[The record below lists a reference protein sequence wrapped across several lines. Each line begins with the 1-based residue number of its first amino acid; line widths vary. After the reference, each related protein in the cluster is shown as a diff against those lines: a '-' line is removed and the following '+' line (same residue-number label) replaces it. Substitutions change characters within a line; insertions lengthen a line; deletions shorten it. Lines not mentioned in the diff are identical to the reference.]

1 MSGIAMLDDSSRLQF
16 VRDQRLSALER
27 ARTLSGQLAT
37 KVRLLQEA
45 TAKNEREAAGRLDTL
60 AAGRASAQAR
70 SRALATGL
78 AETKEEVASLQWR
91 VGALQRLLDVQPRSS
106 ALPCGAAF
114 AGGHGGQDWH
124 QDATDATG
132 SPSVELLRSTLAAL
146 RQRRSEKQRDLR
158 RSQDEC
164 QGLERRL
171 QALQAAPD
179 PHALN
184 NESISLTKEA
194 LRAFAHGAVATWNR
208 ELQDLEKECSRRTAA
223 IEKSIRKVQDM
234 ASAGSIGATPCW
246 QSSQGRERLPMAETL
261 LTTFEAAAK
270 DCRTQASHEL
280 ATLHR
285 AIVLWKAATGAVVLS
300 PREEA
305 HEACAIRE
313 KRKNRISLVALA

>member
-1 MSGIAMLDDSSRLQF
+1 MLDDNSRLQF
-16 VRDQRLSALER
+16 VRDQRLSALDR
-27 ARTLSGQLAT
+27 ARTLSEQLAT

-45 TAKNEREAAGRLDTL
+45 TAKHEREAAERLDTL

-78 AETKEEVASLQWR
+78 TETKEEVASLKWR
-91 VGALQRLLDVQPRSS
+91 VGALQSLLDVQPRSS
-106 ALPCGAAF
+106 ALPRGASA
-114 AGGHGGQDWH
+114 AGGHGGHDRH
-124 QDATDATG
+124 PDSTA
-132 SPSVELLRSTLAAL
+132 SPSVEFLRSRLAAL
-146 RQRRSEKQRDLR
+146 RQRRSEHEDLR
-158 RSQDEC
+158 RSCQDEC
-164 QGLERRL
+164 QGLQRRL
-171 QALQAAPD
+171 QAAQAQD
-179 PHALN
+179 PQKAAHLN

-194 LRAFAHGAVATWNR
+194 LRAFAHGAVATWVR
-208 ELQDLEKECSRRTAA
+208 ELEDLEKQCSRRTAA
-223 IEKSIRKVQDM
+223 IEASLRKVQDM
-234 ASAGSIGATPCW
+234 ASGSVRATPCW

-285 AIVLWKAATGAVVLS
+285 AIVLWKAATCAVVDS

-313 KRKNRISLVALA
+313 KCRHGSPLLPGVG